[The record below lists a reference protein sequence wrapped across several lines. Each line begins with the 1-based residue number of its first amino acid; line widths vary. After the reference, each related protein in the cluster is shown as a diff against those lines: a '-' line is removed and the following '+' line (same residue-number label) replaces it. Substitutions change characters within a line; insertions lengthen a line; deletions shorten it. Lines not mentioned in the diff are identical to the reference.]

1 MPISSVVKNFRDG
14 TILINDGTTPTPLA
28 LTVQYE
34 NGDFSL
40 SGSNYSSTGS
50 VDHTKYLDR
59 GELASVRRTSRTF
72 PTGSF
77 SAMLTDISDASNNT
91 LWDAVNRSGSFAAA
105 VSTLGA
111 NADLYTLKITLTI
124 EGTNFGD
131 AADHVLIMNDC
142 RCSIDVAEGDPDSVT
157 LNFEVLGS
165 ITAT

>member
-14 TILINDGTTPTPLA
+14 TITVASGGGSPIT

-34 NGDFSL
+34 AGDFSL
-40 SGSNYSSTGS
+40 SGLNQGNYEI
-50 VDHTKYLDR
+50 TKYLDR
-59 GELASVRRTSRTF
+59 GDLGSVRKTNRSF

-77 SAMLTDISDASNNT
+77 SAHLTDVSDATNNT
-91 LWDAVNRSGSFAAA
+91 LWDAVNKTGSFSAA

-111 NADLYTLKITLTI
+111 NADVYTLTITLTI

-131 AADHVLIMNDC
+131 ASDHVITLADC
-142 RCSIDVAEGDPDSVT
+142 HCSIDVSEGDPDSFT
-157 LNFEVLGS
+157 LNFEVLGA